1 MNLPYERRLS
11 SMRPEGPVSY
21 QGYWNDFVRFLNETV
36 DGDDVYVAVPLKRRG
51 ADGASRVANL
61 IRTTLR
67 RRGVE
72 GWRVMTDPDGTGI
85 WVHRSGP
92 PGGDESLAQA
102 SVTDRAAG
110 PADEGSSVGTCSC
123 GPALRAAVEPRGWR
137 LDEPSCLHDESCP
150 SFRRNGHRYVLP
162 SESVDGVYTG
172 TCRRCG
178 DEKELRPYAAE
189 DRRQARRSESAV
201 RATDD

>member
-72 GWRVMTDPDGTGI
+72 GWHERGGHLGDLPREVTAR
-85 WVHRSGP
+85 WVARPWAGREKGQGQR
-92 PGGDESLAQA
+92 PGSRL
-102 SVTDRAAG
+102 VTIRA
-110 PADEGSSVGTCSC
+110 
-123 GPALRAAVEPRGWR
+123 R
-137 LDEPSCLHDESCP
+137 
-150 SFRRNGHRYVLP
+150 
-162 SESVDGVYTG
+162 
-172 TCRRCG
+172 
-178 DEKELRPYAAE
+178 
-189 DRRQARRSESAV
+189 
-201 RATDD
+201 

>member
-1 MNLPYERRLS
+1 MTWRPRSPQRARSTPSTAVRSRAATSGRTFVTREAVLKAMTLPYERRLS

-92 PGGDESLAQA
+92 PGPA
-102 SVTDRAAG
+102 S
-110 PADEGSSVGTCSC
+110 ADEGSSAGPGSC

-150 SFRRNGHRYVLP
+150 SFRRNGHRYV
-162 SESVDGVYTG
+162 
-172 TCRRCG
+172 
-178 DEKELRPYAAE
+178 
-189 DRRQARRSESAV
+189 
-201 RATDD
+201 